1 MTKTELEQ
9 IQQQLPEGAS
19 IVRLYQA
26 FEGDVRVIVKLP
38 GENCETRYT
47 VIMENDY
54 PHIKLMP

>member
-9 IQQQLPEGAS
+9 IQQQLPEGSS

-38 GENCETRYT
+38 CEPCETRYT
-47 VIMENDY
+47 VKTENGS
-54 PHIKLMP
+54 PQIELMP